1 MTVCALAALD
11 FNFGLCEV
19 QLSLN
24 ARAEKVFI
32 KFFGLFLVIRPATKT
47 DGVNIYT
54 KTGGEN
60 WCRPGRALARVG
72 EDTETG

>member
-1 MTVCALAALD
+1 M
-11 FNFGLCEV
+11 
-19 QLSLN
+19 N